1 MNKNPIF
8 QNFNTQNNQTYQ
20 NIFKNEQNKFLND
33 NSMKRFY
40 NYLNFNTKNPISKE
54 YTYYKIN
61 TSKKITLYIPC
72 AKTISLVI

>member
-1 MNKNPIF
+1 MNKNHIF

-20 NIFKNEQNKFLND
+20 NIFKNGQNKFLND
-33 NSMKRFY
+33 NSMNRFY

-54 YTYYKIN
+54 HTYYKIN

>member
-1 MNKNPIF
+1 MNKNHIF

-33 NSMKRFY
+33 NSMNRFY

-54 YTYYKIN
+54 HTYYKIN